1 MRRAA
6 IIQLTLWAAS
16 VRAFFPFIPT
26 YACDEYHDCDG
37 QSKRALPANEPDN
50 PLVKDSDPGELL
62 TFKLSQR
69 RSPVSLS
76 HLSTA
81 QSKLMSGHQGKRE
94 PPAVAARQL
103 ERLRRKFGFVGVSTT
118 ASSSKDAAKRDN
130 TFSVV
135 TAATPTATN
144 SVGISQDGSDISY
157 FVEATIGSSGQAFYL
172 LCDTGAGSTW
182 IMGTDC
188 DSTACKDHTTW
199 SSSSSTTFTATGDT
213 FSIAYGTG
221 SVAGSIA
228 QDSVTIGSVK
238 VDMKFGL
245 ANITSNDFTHFAF
258 DGILGLSMA
267 SGSSDNYIQTIKSDK
282 ALSSNVFS
290 IDLNRNSDGT
300 NTGELTFGG
309 TDPQK
314 YTGAVT
320 YTPVNSSA
328 NGDWAI
334 PLGDL
339 AYDGTKAGIT
349 NRLAYIDTGTT
360 YAFAPSKD
368 VAALHKLIPGANST
382 DGTTYTAP
390 CDSKQPIVVTFSGVD
405 HPISVK
411 DWLSSPSSTGV
422 CTSNIYG
429 QEVVSG
435 AWLLG
440 DVFLKNVYTIFDADA
455 SQIGEPPLCEHSVFP
470 MYTVTDIS
478 PGFATKATTTT
489 TTATAT
495 TSASASTSAAGTSS
509 TYSSGSGSTTAAAES
524 AGATQT
530 AAKGSGG
537 RLEASQFS
545 SILCVLA
552 VVARIAY

>member
-1 MRRAA
+1 M
-6 IIQLTLWAAS
+6 
-16 VRAFFPFIPT
+16 
-26 YACDEYHDCDG
+26 G
-37 QSKRALPANEPDN
+37 
-50 PLVKDSDPGELL
+50 
-62 TFKLSQR
+62 
-69 RSPVSLS
+69 
-76 HLSTA
+76 
-81 QSKLMSGHQGKRE
+81 SG
-94 PPAVAARQL
+94 
-103 ERLRRKFGFVGVSTT
+103 
-118 ASSSKDAAKRDN
+118 
-130 TFSVV
+130 
-135 TAATPTATN
+135 
-144 SVGISQDGSDISY
+144 
-157 FVEATIGSSGQAFYL
+157 GQAFYL

-182 IMGTDC
+182 IMGSDC
-188 DSTACKDHTTW
+188 ESTACKDHTTW
-199 SSSSSTTFTATGDT
+199 SSSRSTTFTATGDT

-245 ANITSNDFTHFAF
+245 ANVTSDDFNHFAF

-267 SGSSDNYIQTIKSDK
+267 SGSSDNYLQTIKSDK
-282 ALSSNVFS
+282 VLKSNVFS
-290 IDLNRNSDGT
+290 VDLNRNSDGS

-309 TDPQK
+309 TDPKK

-320 YTPVNSSA
+320 YTPVNSAA

-334 PLGDL
+334 PLGDM
-339 AYDGTKAGIT
+339 AYDGTKAGIA

-405 HPISVK
+405 HNISVK
-411 DWLSSPSSTGV
+411 DWLSSPSSSGV

-440 DVFLKNVYTIFDADA
+440 DVFLKNVYAVFDADA
-455 SQIGEPPLCEHSVFP
+455 SQIGKATSTQALMFLIC
-470 MYTVTDIS
+470 TVTDKS
-478 PGFATKATTTT
+478 PGFATKAASSSTTTT
-489 TTATAT
+489 TTT
-495 TSASASTSAAGTSS
+495 TSTSASTSASTSTSATSTSS
-509 TYSSGSGSTTAAAES
+509 TSGSGGGSTTAAAES
-524 AGATQT
+524 AGATHT
-530 AAKGSGG
+530 AAMGSGG
-537 RLEASQFS
+537 RLEATYLS

-552 VVARIAY
+552 VAAMIAY